1 MERCSIER
9 FVPDRCM
16 CESNFPFDKFSHSD
30 GAMCN
35 AINGLSKGRSVSE
48 RAAMFPDTNCVCMLD
63 RRVASQD
70 SRLPYL
76 HPR

>member
-9 FVPDRCM
+9 FVPDGCM
-16 CESNFPFDKFSHSD
+16 CESNFQVDKFSHSY

-35 AINGLSKGRSVSE
+35 AINGLSEGRSVSE
-48 RAAMFPDTNCVCMLD
+48 RAAMFRDTRCACMLD

-76 HPR
+76 HLR